1 MSESKKQLSVIFV
14 SGNYLVTL
22 RQLRQNYGEVRF
34 NFVLEKIVL
43 YTYVYIC
50 IYNFFTSRIVRCK
63 PNQFIVME
71 LHFLTIWLIIWKCYY
86 SLFADKFGK

>member
-43 YTYVYIC
+43 YTYVYI
-50 IYNFFTSRIVRCK
+50 YNYTYIIFSPAELLDVNQTS
-63 PNQFIVME
+63 
-71 LHFLTIWLIIWKCYY
+71 
-86 SLFADKFGK
+86 SLLWNYIS